1 MLNES
6 LEFEKMP
13 SKDFC
18 TATDT
23 IRLNK
28 RNLCRVDFGKVKDIC
43 DKHGFGYSLVYQTFG
58 GSNIEFILYYK
69 TSIAESDYKAM
80 RTSKDWN
87 LLRLWSA
94 EHIDKMLEMHQCVN
108 ELDIAT
114 DLFFDVSWSGN
125 VGLFGSDNVRYKT
138 YSRSCDTFETW
149 ERLNENYSLIYDFK
163 MPRGVFLIVKTS
175 HLKPDLSKCL
185 FGFKIEDAFKVA
197 TELFPDKKLS
207 IVDGNRMCDSNMDA
221 YKAILIGEG
230 MNQLGSLTIYESKSG
245 AVQMG
250 VRAVLGGET
259 STSLSA
265 TEYRKQIKDALEYI
279 GVNRL

>member
-6 LEFEKMP
+6 FEFANMP
-13 SKDFC
+13 SRNHC

-28 RNLCRVDFGKVKDIC
+28 RNLDRVDFNKVKDIC
-43 DKHGFGYSLVYQTFG
+43 DKYGFGYSLVYSTFG
-58 GSNIEFILYYK
+58 GDDVEFIIYYK

-80 RTSKDWN
+80 RASKDWDLYRSWHTN
-87 LLRLWSA
+87 
-94 EHIDKMLEMHQCVN
+94 HVGKMLAMHRCVN
-108 ELDIAT
+108 ELDLAT
-114 DLFFDVSWSGN
+114 DLFFEVGWSGN
-125 VGLFGSDNVRYKT
+125 VGLFGSDNVGYKT

-149 ERLNENYSLIYDFK
+149 EQLKEHYSLIYDFK
-163 MPRGVFLIVKTS
+163 MPRGVFLIVKTQ

-185 FGFKIEDAFKVA
+185 FGFTIEDAYKVA
-197 TELFPDKKLS
+197 TELYPGKKIS
-207 IVDGNRMCDSNMDA
+207 IVKGKRTCDTDTDA
-221 YKAILIGEG
+221 YKAILVGEG

-250 VRAVLGGET
+250 IRAVLGGET

-265 TEYRKQIKDALEYI
+265 TEYREQIKDALEYI